1 MDLATESAK
10 IGIRQY
16 SSLFSLLD
24 GESGIKRTM
33 PGDIEK
39 WKYIP
44 ESLPP
49 VQLLQIQWE
58 IKLMCHPP
66 FWPLITGQAR
76 ITIAALLWDRGSPR
90 LLAWSLGVSF
100 GSAYYI
106 PSGAEI
112 LHARAGVQY
121 RLSHPWPISPSY
133 YNWQNLPK
141 NIHLAA
147 MRQGVRESGIE
158 FPEGEINLILWIR

>member
-1 MDLATESAK
+1 MKIYSRVSASSSAASDTVRNQ
-10 IGIRQY
+10 INVSSAFLTSDHRTSPHHY
-16 SSLFSLLD
+16 SS
-24 GESGIKRTM
+24 
-33 PGDIEK
+33 
-39 WKYIP
+39 
-44 ESLPP
+44 
-49 VQLLQIQWE
+49 Q
-58 IKLMCHPP
+58 
-66 FWPLITGQAR
+66 
-76 ITIAALLWDRGSPR
+76 GSPR

-112 LHARAGVQY
+112 LHTRAGVQY

>member
-58 IKLMCHPP
+58 IKLMCRPP

-76 ITIAALLWDRGSPR
+76 ITIAARVLPGFWPGVWACPLEVLTTFQAVLRSYTLEQVCSIGWVIHGPSHLRTTIGKIYQRTSIWPLWDKELENLVLS
-90 LLAWSLGVSF
+90 SLKG
-100 GSAYYI
+100 
-106 PSGAEI
+106 
-112 LHARAGVQY
+112 
-121 RLSHPWPISPSY
+121 
-133 YNWQNLPK
+133 K
-141 NIHLAA
+141 
-147 MRQGVRESGIE
+147 
-158 FPEGEINLILWIR
+158 